1 MQKRFKQFVVGLVLF
16 AAGAA
21 FAQYALVDMIAKN
34 VVEKYSSATCEQ
46 LWEARGKPKT
56 AEQQQFIQM
65 LRNDGGMRT
74 EFWNRIAGPVA
85 NKMFEC
91 GLIP

>member
-1 MQKRFKQFVVGLVLF
+1 MHKRLKQGAVALALLG
-16 AAGAA
+16 AGGAI
-21 FAQYALVDMIAKN
+21 AQYALVDMIAKN

-56 AEQQQFIQM
+56 AEQQQFITM

-74 EFWNRIAGPVA
+74 EFLNRIAGPVA